1 MKAVAVIP
9 ARYGSTRLPAKMLA
23 PLAGR
28 PLVEHT
34 WRAVVSC
41 AGLSKVMVATDD
53 ERIAAAVRAFGG
65 EAVMT
70 GAELASGTDRL
81 AAAARGVDA
90 DLLVNVQGDEPL
102 MEGAVID
109 SVLDLMRR
117 GRFDIGTAVVALEDE
132 SEYRDP
138 SCVKAVLGEG
148 GRALYFSRAPVPH
161 GWRPGEP
168 GGWRH
173 IGIYAFRPAALARFV
188 SLPPSPLE
196 LSERL
201 EQLRALEAG
210 MSMGAAVVPGYRG
223 FGVDTIEDLTRAER
237 MMAAR
242 ERASK
247 EGR

>member
-1 MKAVAVIP
+1 MRAVAVIP

-28 PLVEHT
+28 PLVEHA
-34 WRAVVSC
+34 WRAAVSC
-41 AGLSKVMVATDD
+41 ARLSRVMVATDD
-53 ERIAAAVRAFGG
+53 ARIADAVRAFGG

-70 GAELASGTDRL
+70 SSELASGTDRL
-81 AAAARGVDA
+81 AAATRGVDA

-109 SVLDLMRR
+109 SVLDLMQG

-132 SEYRDP
+132 AEYRDP
-138 SCVKAVLGEG
+138 GCVKAVMGEG

-161 GWRPGEP
+161 GWRTGEP

-173 IGIYAFRPAALARFV
+173 IGIYAYRPAALARFV

-196 LSERL
+196 TCERL
-201 EQLRALEAG
+201 EQLRALSDG
-210 MSMGAAVVPGYRG
+210 MSIGAAVVTGYRG
-223 FGVDTIEDLTRAER
+223 FGVDTIEDLARAER
-237 MMAAR
+237 MMAK
-242 ERASK
+242 EPASG